1 MYIESTNISEPKTIV
16 WRNKAV
22 KTGIFKTPTNNPV
35 FLGKAG
41 VKDDFVADKKAHGGH
56 YKSCYLFSSNHYPY
70 WKELHPNLK
79 WEWGMFG
86 ENLTVNGMNET
97 QIMVGDIYKIGDAL
111 VQVTQPREPCFKF
124 GVKFGN
130 QNVINQFIEYGF
142 PGTYVSV
149 LEEGYVNT
157 KDKIKLVDRLEK
169 TLSVTQLYEL
179 IFAKSKNQYLLKT
192 AITLDVL
199 PKRKR
204 DKLKMFLD

>member
-1 MYIESTNISEPKTIV
+1 M
-16 WRNKAV
+16 
-22 KTGIFKTPTNNPV
+22 
-35 FLGKAG
+35 
-41 VKDDFVADKKAHGGH
+41 
-56 YKSCYLFSSNHYPY
+56 
-70 WKELHPNLK
+70 
-79 WEWGMFG
+79 GMFA

-97 QIMVGDIYKIGDAL
+97 QIMVGDIYKIGNAL

-130 QNVINQFIEYGF
+130 QNVINQFINYGF